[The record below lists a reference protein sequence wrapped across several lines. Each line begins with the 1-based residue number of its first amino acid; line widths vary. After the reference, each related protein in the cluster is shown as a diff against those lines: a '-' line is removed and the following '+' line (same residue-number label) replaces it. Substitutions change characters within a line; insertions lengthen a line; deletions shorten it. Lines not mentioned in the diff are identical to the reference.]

1 MLSFVNQLIKCYF
14 FAYLLEQ
21 KQFVIQLLYQA
32 ESSKNCWILCETIA
46 KIQNLAKN
54 ILEYIK
60 RLMRDFQQKK
70 DKSEAFDKLS
80 ESAGFWLKDF
90 CQKIIPL
97 KFKEGQE
104 EYFDKK
110 G

>member
-1 MLSFVNQLIKCYF
+1 MDQDTEYGV
-14 FAYLLEQ
+14 E
-21 KQFVIQLLYQA
+21 
-32 ESSKNCWILCETIA
+32 IA
-46 KIQNLAKN
+46 VEN
-54 ILEYIK
+54 IHGYIK
-60 RLMRDFQQKK
+60 HLMRDSQQKK
-70 DKSEAFDKLS
+70 VKSEAFDKLS